1 MGEENVG
8 KILSAPPKVSSYV
21 VYSNTDYSNVNPQPV
36 NLLFIIT
43 PIMAIKDTRLYLSGK
58 KTCRLNVVNFDTLD
72 LKSHLL
78 IIIFVISN

>member
-36 NLLFIIT
+36 KSLFIIT
-43 PIMAIKDTRLYLSGK
+43 PIILIKDALLYLGEK
-58 KTCRLNVVNFDTLD
+58 RLVG
-72 LKSHLL
+72 
-78 IIIFVISN
+78 

>member
-43 PIMAIKDTRLYLSGK
+43 PIMLTKDALLYLGEK
-58 KTCRLNVVNFDTLD
+58 RLVG
-72 LKSHLL
+72 
-78 IIIFVISN
+78 

>member
-21 VYSNTDYSNVNPQPV
+21 VYSSIMKSAAC

-43 PIMAIKDTRLYLSGK
+43 PIIEYFL
-58 KTCRLNVVNFDTLD
+58 
-72 LKSHLL
+72 
-78 IIIFVISN
+78 

>member
-36 NLLFIIT
+36 KSLFIIT
-43 PIMAIKDTRLYLSGK
+43 PIMITKDALLYLGEK
-58 KTCRLNVVNFDTLD
+58 RLVG
-72 LKSHLL
+72 
-78 IIIFVISN
+78 

>member
-43 PIMAIKDTRLYLSGK
+43 LIMLTKDALLYLGEK
-58 KTCRLNVVNFDTLD
+58 RLVG
-72 LKSHLL
+72 
-78 IIIFVISN
+78 